1 MKHHILIIGAVWVE
15 PNSSAAGSRM
25 LQLIMRFLQE
35 NWTVTFAS
43 TVTRN
48 KNSLDLSA
56 YGIEEVAIKLND
68 TSFDEFIENLKPTIV
83 VFDRFMT
90 EEQFGWRVTKKCPN
104 ALKILDTED
113 LHSLRK
119 IRQEAVK
126 RGEEF
131 EIDSLL
137 NSDVAKREIASI
149 LRCDMSLIISSFEMY
164 LLKEVFKIDE
174 QILYHLP
181 FMMGSVKEETKK
193 TWKTYE
199 ERKHFVFIGNFM
211 HAPNVD
217 AVLFLKNTIWKEI
230 KKELPSTELHIYGAY
245 PTQQIL
251 QLNNPKEGFVVKG
264 FVEDAVSIFQKA
276 KVLLAPL
283 RFGAGI
289 KGKLID
295 AMLNGTPSVTSAIG
309 AEGMCDD
316 LDWNGF
322 IEDVPTEFAKKAML
336 LYQEEDV
343 WKQAQKNGVE
353 IINSLYEKDELGNAF
368 VERIT
373 SIQSNLNTHRTK
385 NFIGSMLQHH
395 SLQSTKYMSKW
406 IEEKQRHQSSGGS

>member
-181 FMMGSVKEETKK
+181 FMMDSVKEETKK

-373 SIQSNLNTHRTK
+373 SIQSNLNTHRTN

>member
-1 MKHHILIIGAVWVE
+1 LKHHILIIGAVWVE